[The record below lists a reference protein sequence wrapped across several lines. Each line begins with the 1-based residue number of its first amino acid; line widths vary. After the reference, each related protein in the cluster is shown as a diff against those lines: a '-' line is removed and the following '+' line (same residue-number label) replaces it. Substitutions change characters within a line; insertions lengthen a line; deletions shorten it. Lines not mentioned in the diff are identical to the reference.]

1 MRLEYYWKLYQEL
14 YGKQCT
20 YPEFIEAVMSTLEQE
35 LREKTSKIE
44 AYLIIKPIT
53 IKHEEFRYDYS

>member
-1 MRLEYYWKLYQEL
+1 M

-44 AYLIIKPIT
+44 AYLIIKPAT
-53 IKHEEFRYDYS
+53 LKQEEFRYDYS

>member
-1 MRLEYYWKLYQEL
+1 M

-35 LREKTSKIE
+35 LRERTSKIE
-44 AYLIIKPIT
+44 AYLIIKPAT
-53 IKHEEFRYDYS
+53 LKQEEFRYDYS